1 MENNFLCVE
10 KVILHQRVYFQC
22 AILRRRRRHQR
33 RRRRRRLCNR
43 SKVRQQKPE
52 MRQKTTTAGLRKLV
66 RLRQDWLAL
75 GKIRPCPDSVIQAE
89 VKFNAEVSYL
99 VDLSLEKM
107 MKKSY
112 DKIGQLE
119 F

>member
-33 RRRRRRLCNR
+33 RRRRRRRQRLCNR

-66 RLRQDWLAL
+66 RLEQD
-75 GKIRPCPDSVIQAE
+75 
-89 VKFNAEVSYL
+89 
-99 VDLSLEKM
+99 
-107 MKKSY
+107 
-112 DKIGQLE
+112 
-119 F
+119 

>member
-22 AILRRRRRHQR
+22 AILRRRRRPPR
-33 RRRRRRLCNR
+33 RRRRRRRRQRLCNR

-66 RLRQDWLAL
+66 RLEQD
-75 GKIRPCPDSVIQAE
+75 
-89 VKFNAEVSYL
+89 
-99 VDLSLEKM
+99 
-107 MKKSY
+107 
-112 DKIGQLE
+112 
-119 F
+119 